1 MNRSRKRKLVAAG
14 VAAVAVAGTG
24 AAIGA
29 TQLGS
34 PKAESQAIV
43 NDAAKQ
49 LGVSPSALTNALK
62 TALKNRVDAAVEAGR
77 ITKAEG
83 DRIKARIDAG
93 DFPIFG
99 GPHGGFGVHVE
110 FGGHLDAAASYLG
123 LTRAELRTQLSQG
136 KTLAQIAKDRDKSV
150 DGLIDA
156 LVAGEKKELDAAVSA
171 GRLTRAQADE
181 LLAGAKQRFTDL
193 VNGKMPTFRHGFGFR
208 RGFGPGFGP
217 GRFGS
222 GPPPDA
228 PPML

>member
-1 MNRSRKRKLVAAG
+1 MDRSTKRKLVAGG
-14 VAAVAVAGTG
+14 VAAVAVAGSG
-24 AAIGA
+24 AAVAA
-29 TQLGS
+29 TQFGS

-49 LGVSPSALTNALK
+49 LGVTPTALSNALK
-62 TALKNRVDAAVEAGR
+62 TALKNRVDAAVKAGR

-99 GPHGGFGVHVE
+99 GPHSFVHIGG

-136 KTLAQIAKDRDKSV
+136 KTLAQIAKARDKSV
-150 DGLIDA
+150 DGLVDA
-156 LVAGEKKELDAAVSA
+156 LVADEKKELDAAVSA

-181 LLAGAKQRFTDL
+181 LLSSARRRFTDL
-193 VNGKMPTFRHGFGFR
+193 VNGRMPTFRHRFGPR
-208 RGFGPGFGP
+208 GGFGPGFGP
-217 GRFGS
+217 DRFGG
-222 GPPPDA
+222 GPPPDTA
-228 PPML
+228 PTL

>member
-1 MNRSRKRKLVAAG
+1 MQRSTKRKLVAGG
-14 VAAVAVAGTG
+14 VAAVAVAGSG
-24 AAIGA
+24 AAVA
-29 TQLGS
+29 ASQMGS

-49 LGVSPSALTNALK
+49 LGVTPSALSNALK
-62 TALKNRVDAAVEAGR
+62 TALKNRVDAAVKAGR

-83 DRIKARIDAG
+83 DRMKARIQAG

-99 GPHGGFGVHVE
+99 GPHLDRHFHMFGP
-110 FGGHLDAAASYLG
+110 HLDAAASYLG
-123 LTRAELRTQLSQG
+123 LTRAQLQSQLSQG

-156 LVAGEKKELDAAVSA
+156 LVADEKKELDAAVSA

-181 LLAGAKQRFTDL
+181 LLSGARQRFTDL
-193 VNGKMPTFRHGFGFR
+193 VNGRMPTFRHRFGPR
-208 RGFGPGFGP
+208 GGFGPGFGP

-228 PPML
+228 APTL

>member
-1 MNRSRKRKLVAAG
+1 MDRSTKRKLVAAG
-14 VAAVAVAGTG
+14 AAAVAVAGTG

-29 TQLGS
+29 TQFGS

-62 TALKNRVDAAVEAGR
+62 TALKNRVDAAVKAGR

-83 DRIKARIDAG
+83 DRIKARIDSG

-99 GPHGGFGVHVE
+99 GPHRGMHFHMFGP
-110 FGGHLDAAASYLG
+110 HLDAAAAYLG
-123 LTRAELRTQLSQG
+123 LTRTELQTQLSQG
-136 KTLAQIAKDRDKSV
+136 KTLAQVAKARDKSV

-156 LVAGEKKELDAAVSA
+156 LVADEKKELDAAVSA

-193 VNGKMPTFRHGFGFR
+193 VNGKMPTFRGSRGF
-208 RGFGPGFGP
+208 RGFGPP
-217 GRFGS
+217 RFGS

>member
-1 MNRSRKRKLVAAG
+1 MDKSTKRKLVAGG
-14 VAAVAVAGTG
+14 VAAVAVAGSG
-24 AAIGA
+24 AAVAA
-29 TQLGS
+29 TQFGS

-49 LGVSPSALTNALK
+49 LGVTPTALSNALK
-62 TALKNRVDAAVEAGR
+62 TALKNRVDAAVKSGR

-99 GPHGGFGVHVE
+99 GPHRGMHFHMVGP
-110 FGGHLDAAASYLG
+110 HLDAAASYLG
-123 LTRAELRTQLSQG
+123 LTRAQLQTQLSQG

-150 DGLIDA
+150 DGLVDA
-156 LVAGEKKELDAAVSA
+156 LVADEKKELDTAVDA

-181 LLAGAKQRFTDL
+181 LLSGARQRFTDL
-193 VNGKMPTFRHGFGFR
+193 VNGKAPRFRGGRGFR
-208 RGFGPGFGP
+208 GGFGPD
-217 GRFGS
+217 RFGNRPS
-222 GPPPDA
+222 PDA